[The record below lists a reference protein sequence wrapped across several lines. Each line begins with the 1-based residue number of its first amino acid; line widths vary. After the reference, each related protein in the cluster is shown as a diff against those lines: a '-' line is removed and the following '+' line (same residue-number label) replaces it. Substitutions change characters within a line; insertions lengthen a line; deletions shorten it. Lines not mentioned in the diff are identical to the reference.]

1 MIELQHVSKRY
12 RVGPEELEVL
22 RGIDLTIRAGEFV
35 SIMGPSGSGKST
47 LMHILGCLDTPT
59 TGTYTL
65 RGRAVQML
73 SSTELAQLR
82 NQQIGFVFQNF
93 QLLPRMSALRNVEL
107 PLVYAGVQSRL
118 RRERAEALL
127 AQMGLQ
133 DRIHHLPNELSGGQ
147 KQRVAIA
154 RALANEP
161 AILLA
166 DEPTGALDSVTGQDI
181 MQLFRSLNDTG
192 VTVVV
197 ITHDAN
203 VASVADRIVFLQ
215 DGQVTDD
222 SQQSGGSQR

>member
-93 QLLPRMSALRNVEL
+93 HLLPRMSALRNVEL

>member
-22 RGIDLTIRAGEFV
+22 RGIDLTIGEGEFV

-59 TGTYTL
+59 TGSYRL

-82 NQQIGFVFQNF
+82 NQEIGFVFQNF
-93 QLLPRMSALRNVEL
+93 HLLPRMSALRNVEL
-107 PLVYAGVQSRL
+107 PLVYAGTAKRL

-161 AILLA
+161 ALLLA
-166 DEPTGALDSVTGQDI
+166 DEPTGALDSATGQDI

-192 VTVVV
+192 ATVVV

-203 VASVADRIVFLQ
+203 VASVADRIVRLQ

-222 SQQSGGSQR
+222 GQRSGGSQP